1 MKNKKKNKNKEED
14 NTNSNGRNIARPIRI
29 CNRIAPLS
37 MDIEMQ
43 ALQQFAN
50 CHNIIHNPPEQSTI
64 LILEG
69 VHTFGRTGN
78 NLIEFFHALQYGR
91 DNNVLVGIK
100 RGSWPTHLITEMWMS
115 LHENDTKE
123 SWAQFMEQ
131 SFCIKM
137 IDSENQLSAYKEV
150 IRMTTRDLFEYRYKV
165 PLDQYVEFT
174 SHVIRTLWR
183 SYNNGTGVN
192 VRRKPVRDMCSVMDA
207 IFDSGS
213 TTIYSINSA
222 IYSVVHSRSFEGI
235 AGQPLMDRIAA
246 SIGCD
251 PVAALELEPEYV
263 KGILEPLGMLQHPIY
278 FISDHQRPEILD
290 RLLADP
296 EIGPNIRFIPEEAS
310 WIGGDITLATMANV
324 FIGSPASTFSGFIAK
339 SRVALGF
346 NNNYLFRKRTEN
358 GTWVEVCDYR
368 CVFDKD
374 VLKSM
379 A

>member
-1 MKNKKKNKNKEED
+1 
-14 NTNSNGRNIARPIRI
+14 
-29 CNRIAPLS
+29 
-37 MDIEMQ
+37 MQ
-43 ALQQFAN
+43 ALQQYAN
-50 CHNIIHNPPEQSTI
+50 CDNIVNNPPEQTSV

-69 VHTFGRTGN
+69 VQTFGRTGN

-115 LHENDTKE
+115 LHGNDTKE
-123 SWAQFMEQ
+123 SWAQYMEQ

-137 IDSENQLSAYKEV
+137 FDSDDQLLPYKEV
-150 IRMTTRDLFEYRYKV
+150 IRMTTRDLFEYRYKAS
-165 PLDQYVEFT
+165 LNQYVEFT

-183 SYNNGTGVN
+183 SYNNGMGFN
-192 VRRKPVRDMCSVMDA
+192 MRHKPVRDMCSVMDA
-207 IFDSGS
+207 VFGGGGSGS
-213 TTIYSINSA
+213 SSTRNESINSA
-222 IYSVVHSRSFEGI
+222 IYSVVHSRSFEGV
-235 AGQPLMDRIAA
+235 AGHPLMDRIAA

-251 PVAALELEPEYV
+251 PIAALEMEPDYV
-263 KGILEPLGMLQHPIY
+263 KGILEPLGMLKHPIY
-278 FISDHQRPEILD
+278 FISDNQRPEILE

-296 EIGPNIRFIPEEAS
+296 EIGSNIYLIPEEAS
-310 WIGGDITLATMANV
+310 WIGGDITIATMANV

-339 SRVALGF
+339 SRVALGY
-346 NNNYLFRKRTEN
+346 NNNFLFRKRIGD